1 MKSQKQN
8 LILITNN
15 QLFSGI
21 RTSIAKLKFNN
32 KNFKDYKE
40 GEIIY
45 QPGNKSEYLYLITDG
60 EVKIK
65 QSGNHGKPVIK
76 VKNEFF
82 GEKELLSETL
92 RSSSAVANT
101 DCSLYKLKLKEV
113 KNLIAKNPLV
123 KQNIS
128 KSLSYE
134 IDDEGNTESKVDLDP
149 LPIDLDKDTVKIKD
163 VPPPKKK
170 ETNKDKNSVENVE
183 EDSEIVLDEN
193 EINEMLKEESDEKK
207 EEELISGISESTLKK
222 VIEELTKV
230 NSQLNFEDT
239 VNSIIDGYRKISG
252 AEGGILNVYIDE
264 NDTSKKKVYYGNDSN
279 RITLQVIDDLAEE
292 TLLKRKTI
300 NLSKLANDQRFKIKT
315 KDDKS
320 LIINSYISFP
330 IMNSDGDVSSI
341 VQLFNSPNGRFNKT
355 DEKLF
360 SIFTYHA
367 SKALG
372 EIWKKEEKIRK
383 EKLETLTQIYN
394 FLIPDIKHP
403 VLAIKHYAS
412 LIKQREGNEEI
423 KSILNMLILQANTI
437 SDIIETTF
445 EFTQNKHSIK
455 KEISSAN
462 EVIENVLDLLSE
474 YVESRNVKLFK
485 KLDEDVNIQVDKKEF
500 YQACYQIAKNSCDA
514 MPDGGN
520 IYVTTSQNGEK
531 FKLEFKDEG
540 SGISEEVKNKV
551 FEPFYTYGKENATGI
566 GLAIAKKII
575 TEHEGTI
582 DFESKEN
589 EGSKFIISL
598 PVVY

>member
-21 RTSIAKLKFNN
+21 RTSIAKLKFNH
-32 KNFKDYKE
+32 KNFQDYKE

-45 QPGNKSEYLYLITDG
+45 QPGNKSEYLFLITDG
-60 EVKIK
+60 EVKMK
-65 QSGNHGKPVIK
+65 QAGNHSRPVIK

-82 GEKELLSETL
+82 GEKELLSETP

-101 DCSLYKLKLKEV
+101 DCTIYKLKLKEV

-149 LPIDLDKDTVKIKD
+149 LPIDLEKDTVKIKD
-163 VPPPKKK
+163 IPPPKKK
-170 ETNKDKNSVENVE
+170 EE
-183 EDSEIVLDEN
+183 EKVKESKEEESEIILDEK
-193 EINEMLKEESDEKK
+193 EIDEMLKEDDDKK
-207 EEELISGISESTLKK
+207 GENELISGISEAALKK
-222 VIEELTKV
+222 VIEELTIV
-230 NSQLNFEDT
+230 NSQLNYADT
-239 VNSIIDGYRKISG
+239 LNSIIDGYRKISG
-252 AEGGILNVYIDE
+252 AESGILNVYIDDS
-264 NDTSKKKVYYGNDSN
+264 DTLNKKSYYGSDSN
-279 RITLQVIDDLAEE
+279 RITLEVIDDLAEE
-292 TLLKRKTI
+292 TLLKKKTI
-300 NLSKLANDQRFKIKT
+300 NLFKLAGDERFKIK

-320 LIINSYISFP
+320 FTINSYLSFP
-330 IMNSDGDVSSI
+330 VISSDDEVSAV
-341 VQLFNSPNGRFNKT
+341 VQLFNSPNGRFQKN
-355 DEKLF
+355 DERLLA
-360 SIFTYHA
+360 IFTYH
-367 SKALG
+367 SSRALG
-372 EIWKKEEKIRK
+372 EVWKKEEKLRK
-383 EKLETLTQIYN
+383 EKLQTLTQIYN

-412 LIKQREGNEEI
+412 LVKQREENEDI

-455 KEISSAN
+455 KELTAAN
-462 EVIENVLDLLSE
+462 ELIGNILDLLSE

-485 KLDEDVNIQVDKKEF
+485 KLDEDANIQVDKKEF

-514 MPDGGN
+514 MPSGGSLFVSTARNGKN
-520 IYVTTSQNGEK
+520 I
-531 FKLEFKDEG
+531 KLEFKDEG
-540 SGISEEVKNKV
+540 TGINEDVKEKI
-551 FEPFYTYGKENATGI
+551 FEPFYSYGKGNATGI

-582 DFESKEN
+582 DFESKEK
-589 EGSKFIISL
+589 EGSKFTISL
-598 PVVY
+598 PIIS